1 MASGV
6 MTEAIL
12 IIASIVVATSIAG
25 VVMSQVGTFESTFT
39 ATSEA
44 QKNEMLTKLKI
55 IHVMR
60 NTTASPPTLEIWTKN
75 IGIDPI
81 TSPTSIDVY
90 FGESGSAQRI
100 PYNASGGE
108 DTWKFQPVTV
118 PTIIQKMDTFQ
129 IKITDTQLTSS
140 KTYVVR
146 VIAPNGVYSDYVL
159 ST

>member
-1 MASGV
+1 MASSV

-44 QKNEMLTKLKI
+44 QKNEMLTKLKV

-81 TSPTSIDVY
+81 TAPTSIDVY
-90 FGESGSAQRI
+90 FGESGAAQRI
-100 PYNASGGE
+100 PYSASGGE
-108 DTWKFQPVTV
+108 DTWKFQSV

-129 IKITDTQLTSS
+129 IKITDTQLAAG
-140 KTYVVR
+140 KTYVIR
-146 VIAPNGVYSDYVL
+146 VSAPNGVYSDYVL

>member
-1 MASGV
+1 MASSV

-25 VVMSQVGTFESTFT
+25 VVMSQVGTFQSTFT
-39 ATSEA
+39 ATSDA

-55 IHVMR
+55 INVMR

-81 TSPTSIDVY
+81 TAPTSIDVY
-90 FGESGSAQRI
+90 YGESGSAQLI
-100 PYNASGGE
+100 PYSASGGE
-108 DTWKFQPVTV
+108 DTWRFQPSSA

-129 IKITDTQLTSS
+129 IKITDTQLAAS
-140 KTYVVR
+140 KTYTVR
-146 VIAPNGVYSDYVL
+146 VTAPNGVYSDYVL

>member
-1 MASGV
+1 MASSV

-44 QKNEMLTKLKI
+44 QKNEMLTKLKV

-81 TSPTSIDVY
+81 TAPTSIDVY

-100 PYNASGGE
+100 AYSASGGE
-108 DTWKFQPVTV
+108 DTWKFQSL
-118 PTIIQKMDTFQ
+118 PTMIQKMDTFQ
-129 IKITDTQLTSS
+129 IKITDSQLTSG
-140 KTYVVR
+140 KTYVIR
-146 VIAPNGVYSDYVL
+146 VSAPNGVYSDYVL

>member
-1 MASGV
+1 MASSV

-44 QKNEMLTKLKI
+44 QKNEMLTKLKV

-81 TSPTSIDVY
+81 TAPTSIDVY

-100 PYNASGGE
+100 TYSASGGE
-108 DTWKFQPVTV
+108 DTWKFQSL

-129 IKITDTQLTSS
+129 IKITDSQLTSG

-146 VIAPNGVYSDYVL
+146 VTAPNGVYSDYVL